1 MVLTDDNFV
10 TIVEAVKY
18 GRTIF
23 NNIKKAIHFL
33 IATNVGEIV
42 SIFIGLLVGMKSPLL
57 AIQLLWINLLTDSLP
72 AIALGVENPDKNIMK
87 EKPRNLRK
95 SIFSDGLW
103 GKIIVEGTMIGLL
116 NLLAFSL
123 GIKYYNLEVARTM
136 AFVSMGIL
144 ELIHCFN
151 VRTNES
157 IFNKDVFSNKYLWL
171 AFLGGFVLQIIVVIV
186 PSFAKVFNV
195 VNLNTNQWALTLGIS
210 VMPIVLMELQ
220 KICNKLLS
228 TNLFNEK
235 EKFKIFD

>member
-57 AIQLLWINLLTDSLP
+57 AIHLLWINLLTDSLP
-72 AIALGVENPDKNIMK
+72 AIALGLENPDKNIMK
-87 EKPRNLRK
+87 EKPRNPRK

-116 NLLAFSL
+116 NLLAFSVGL
-123 GIKYYNLEVARTM
+123 KYYNLEVARTM

-157 IFNKDVFSNKYLWL
+157 IFSKDFFGNKYLWL
-171 AFLGGFVLQIIVVIV
+171 AFLGGFILQIIVVIV
-186 PSFAKVFNV
+186 PGFANVFNV
-195 VNLNTNQWALTLGIS
+195 VNLNAHQWGLTLSIS

-220 KICNKLLS
+220 KICNKFLYG
-228 TNLFNEK
+228 NLFSKK
-235 EKFKIFD
+235 EKLEVLN

>member
-72 AIALGVENPDKNIMK
+72 AIALGLENPDKNIMK
-87 EKPRNLRK
+87 EKPRNPRK

-116 NLLAFSL
+116 NLLAFSI

-157 IFNKDVFSNKYLWL
+157 IFSKDLFSNKYLWL
-171 AFLGGFVLQIIVVIV
+171 AFLGSVVLQIIVVII
-186 PSFAKVFNV
+186 PGFARIFNV
-195 VNLNTNQWALTLGIS
+195 VNLNGKQWILTLSIS
-210 VMPIVLMELQ
+210 LMPIILMELQ
-220 KICNKLLS
+220 KISNKTLFGHTLS
-228 TNLFNEK
+228 EK
-235 EKFKIFD
+235 KNVEIYN